1 MPKDTFFSEK
11 ISICCR
17 GSLLNLD
24 EPLIMGILNL
34 TPDSFYDG
42 GLHTDSY
49 LLQVE
54 KMMTEGASII
64 DVGGQSTRPGAIQLN
79 PDEEKK
85 RILPAIENIVKRFPE
100 CILSVDTFWS
110 DVAESAIESGVAIIN
125 DISGGEFD
133 HKMLD
138 VVAKLK
144 VPYIVMHTQG
154 SPENMQLNPVYTDV
168 VKEVCF
174 SLASK
179 TEKMKLLGI
188 NDVLIDPGFG
198 FGKNIEH
205 NYTLLNYLE
214 HFNLLEKP
222 VLIGV
227 SRKSMINKLLHTQPK
242 NALNG
247 TSIIHTLALIKG
259 AKILRVHDVKEA
271 VEAIKIV
278 EYMQKN

>member
-1 MPKDTFFSEK
+1 
-11 ISICCR
+11 
-17 GSLLNLD
+17 
-24 EPLIMGILNL
+24 MGILNL
-34 TPDSFYDG
+34 TPDSLYDG